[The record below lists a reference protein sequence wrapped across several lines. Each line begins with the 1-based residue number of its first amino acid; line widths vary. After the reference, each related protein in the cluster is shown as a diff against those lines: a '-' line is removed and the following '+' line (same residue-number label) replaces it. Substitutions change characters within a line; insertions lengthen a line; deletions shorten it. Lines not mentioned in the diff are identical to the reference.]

1 MAKKK
6 KSAFYIVLVLGLI
19 VLFTAFQFF
28 GPVTHKTG
36 KEFLLVRTGT
46 TMKQLQQQL
55 VTEKFLSELS
65 WFTMASKAIG
75 FTKVKPGRYKVPRGT
90 SLVRLVR
97 RLKNGSQTP
106 VEFVVVKIRTREALA
121 GRMGKSFEYD
131 SLRAIRFLSNND
143 SLSDYGLDS
152 NTVMAAVL
160 PMNYEV
166 KWNTGPRALFDK
178 FYAAYKKFWSGARL
192 KKAAAQ
198 GLTPLQVVTL
208 ASVVE
213 EETNVNADKPK
224 IARVYMNR
232 LAKGMPLQADP
243 TIKFALKD
251 FGLKRILFQH
261 LNVISPY
268 NTYKNKGLPPGPIC
282 TPQLSTVEA
291 VLDAP
296 PADYIYFVANSNFDG
311 TSVFTSSYQEH
322 MKNAKM
328 YQQAL
333 DAQIKK
339 RDSLNA
345 LK

>member
-1 MAKKK
+1 MK
-6 KSAFYIVLVLGLI
+6 
-19 VLFTAFQFF
+19 
-28 GPVTHKTG
+28 
-36 KEFLLVRTGT
+36 TGT
-46 TMKQLQQQL
+46 TLGQLQQQL
-55 VTEKFLSELS
+55 VGEKFLSGLT
-65 WFTMASKAIG
+65 WFKLASKAVG
-75 FTKVKPGRYKVPRGT
+75 FTNVKPGRYKVPAGT
-90 SLVRLVR
+90 SIVNLVR

-106 VEFVVVKIRTREALA
+106 VEFIVTKLRTKEGLA

-131 SLRAIRFLSNND
+131 SLQAIRFLTNSD
-143 SLSDYGLDS
+143 SLRVYGLDS

-166 KWNTGPRALFDK
+166 KWNTRPRVLFDK
-178 FYAAYKKFWSGARL
+178 FYAAYKNFWNDTRL
-192 KKAAAQ
+192 KKAEAQ

-208 ASVVE
+208 ASIVE
-213 EETNVNADKPK
+213 EETNVPADKPK

-232 LAKGMPLQADP
+232 LIKGMPLQADP
-243 TIKFALKD
+243 TVKFALKD

-261 LNVISPY
+261 LSVASPY

-282 TPQLSTVEA
+282 TPQLATVEA

-296 PADYIYFVANSNFDG
+296 QADYIYFVANSNFDG

-333 DAQIKK
+333 DAQIRK